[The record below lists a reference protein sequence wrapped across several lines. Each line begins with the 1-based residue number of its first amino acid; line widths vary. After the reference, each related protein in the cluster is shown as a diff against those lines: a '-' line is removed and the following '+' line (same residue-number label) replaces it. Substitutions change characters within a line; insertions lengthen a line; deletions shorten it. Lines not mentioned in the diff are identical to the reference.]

1 MVITYKLF
9 IVDFDH
15 QFDNIGLSN
24 MDLAIDVSTDKGLI
38 IISQESTYVS
48 QDKNKYIE
56 HMNLHGWRKIDL

>member
-24 MDLAIDVSTDKGLI
+24 MDLAIDVSTIKGLT
-38 IISQESTYVS
+38 IISQESAYIS

-56 HMNLHGWRKIDL
+56 HIKFQGWKKIDL